1 VSGSAELRRRVFS
14 QSDLSSFGFLDRW
27 IIRGAG
33 IILYL
38 VIWLI
43 GTTLRWEVRGDEH
56 LNAIVSRG
64 HQPIFVFWHVCI
76 LSAIWL
82 WRNRG
87 IAVMSSSSRDGEY
100 TGRVIKRFGYG
111 TVRGSATRGG
121 GRALA
126 EMADC
131 LEEGLPVAFT
141 IDGPR
146 GPAYLAKPGAVTL
159 ARHTGQPILPFH
171 IVSTRFFELPSWDRL
186 QIPLPFS
193 RAAAFVG
200 EPLYVPRDANRE
212 EVMEK
217 QSNLQ
222 SVLDALRREGDLW
235 LNEK

>member
-1 VSGSAELRRRVFS
+1 
-14 QSDLSSFGFLDRW
+14 
-27 IIRGAG
+27 
-33 IILYL
+33 
-38 VIWLI
+38 
-43 GTTLRWEVRGDEH
+43 
-56 LNAIVSRG
+56 
-64 HQPIFVFWHVCI
+64 
-76 LSAIWL
+76 
-82 WRNRG
+82 
-87 IAVMSSSSRDGEY
+87 M
-100 TGRVIKRFGYG
+100 
-111 TVRGSATRGG
+111 
-121 GRALA
+121 
-126 EMADC
+126 
-131 LEEGLPVAFT
+131 AFT